1 MVSAEVFPE
10 RTGELPGKGAGVFL
24 AGRET
29 FCRVSG
35 STPPVACRGL
45 LLTTSSFSPERE
57 ETEVISPFSGD
68 ALVVRDDS
76 VAARDDSIEVRDDC
90 VAIIADC
97 AVVMDDSGVVIEDS
111 VAVREDSEAVSVGSV
126 KENRSVLPGGIPCNP
141 RTPSSSKKQPINTI
155 LTSLAVIFTIA
166 GFLVKLAECR

>member
-1 MVSAEVFPE
+1 
-10 RTGELPGKGAGVFL
+10 
-24 AGRET
+24 
-29 FCRVSG
+29 
-35 STPPVACRGL
+35 VACRGL

-68 ALVVRDDS
+68 ALVVRDDC
-76 VAARDDSIEVRDDC
+76 VAARDDSVEVRDDC

-111 VAVREDSEAVSVGSV
+111 VAVREGSVAMREDSVAVSVEFALG
-126 KENRSVLPGGIPCNP
+126 NRSVLPGGIPCNP
-141 RTPSSSKKQPINTI
+141 RTPDSSKKQPINTI